1 MNRTTQHSGDIS
13 TCAEQQFRLEA
24 MNVPSKGS
32 KILVLKW
39 PWLQLI
45 LERRKT
51 MEIRGL
57 ALQRGRYFLG
67 YKKMIYGWAEFGDA
81 QRIVNLQQWKQL
93 RSRHLVQR
101 RDLPYKKT
109 YGLPILRVKCY
120 SKPVP
125 YVHPRGAVGIVRM
138 S

>member
-1 MNRTTQHSGDIS
+1 MS
-13 TCAEQQFRLEA
+13 TCTQQKFRLKV
-24 MNVPSKGS
+24 MNAPSTGD

-39 PWLQLI
+39 HWLQLI

-57 ALQRGRYFLG
+57 ALRRGRYFLG
-67 YKKMIYGWAEFGDA
+67 FKKNIYGWVEFGDA

-93 RSRHLVQR
+93 RFRHLVQR

-109 YGLPILRVKCY
+109 CGLPILRIKNF

-125 YVHPRGAVGIVRM
+125 YVHPKGAVGIVRIP
-138 S
+138 

>member
-1 MNRTTQHSGDIS
+1 MNMPSVGD
-13 TCAEQQFRLEA
+13 
-24 MNVPSKGS
+24 

-39 PWLQLI
+39 HWLQLI

-57 ALQRGRYFLG
+57 ALRRGRYFLG
-67 YKKMIYGWAEFGDA
+67 FKKNVYGWVEFGDP
-81 QRIVNLQQWKQL
+81 QRIVNLQQWNQL

-101 RDLPYKKT
+101 AELPYKRT
-109 YGLPILRVKCY
+109 CGLPILQVERF
-120 SKPVP
+120 SEPVA
-125 YVHPRGAVGIVRM
+125 YVHPKGAVGIVRM